1 MQKSNMKMNV
11 LDFLLIG
18 RDNIPTCLR
27 ILLQIVSN
35 FFFHLKKSW
44 KMIFNFFIYF
54 FLISFF
60 KITLAEQKFEGII
73 ASVDSEAIT
82 TYDLSERIKLV
93 LKSLKLEDN
102 IKNRDSV
109 RDRVL
114 ELLIIEKLK
123 KIEAKKAD
131 ITAGKNEVI
140 ELAAAI
146 YNFPVEEFQEFELFL
161 TNENIDSE
169 VVMEQLKNELLWKK
183 LSQQMF
189 ATKITINSADV
200 DAILNN
206 YKNKVGKIEFDFS
219 EIIFLNKEP
228 NNWESSKKKM
238 DTVISLLDSGTSF
251 ELLANKFS
259 DINPQGNKLKNG
271 WIIEDSLDSNTMEIL
286 NNMSPGDVK
295 TNIKINNGFKI
306 LKLNKKRRFGNEEI
320 KFSFLKFSSF
330 NKEQIQNIY
339 KKNISCNNIKE
350 SEIEEEIKFLKINDM
365 ASKDL
370 SDLFLNQLD
379 ISKEKTFTD
388 VFELDGEYNILYVC
402 EKKESESINIS
413 RETVERKAFTKKF
426 NQLTNTYLSNI
437 RKSTNIKFFNK

>member
-1 MQKSNMKMNV
+1 
-11 LDFLLIG
+11 
-18 RDNIPTCLR
+18 
-27 ILLQIVSN
+27 
-35 FFFHLKKSW
+35 
-44 KMIFNFFIYF
+44 MIFNFFICLLLLF
-54 FLISFF
+54 FF
-60 KITLAEQKFEGII
+60 KVTLADQKFEGII

-114 ELLIIEKLK
+114 ELLIMEKLK
-123 KIEAKKAD
+123 KIEAKKAELMAD
-131 ITAGKNEVI
+131 NDEII

-146 YNFPVEEFQEFELFL
+146 YNFPVEEFEEFELFL
-161 TNENIDSE
+161 KNENIDPE

-189 ATKITINSADV
+189 ATKITINSADI

-228 NNWESSKKKM
+228 NNWDSSKKKM
-238 DTVISLLDSGTSF
+238 NTVISLLDSGTSF

-259 DINPQGNKLKNG
+259 DLNPQGNKLKTG
-271 WIIEDSLDSNTMEIL
+271 WIFEDSLDSNTKEIL
-286 NNMSPGDVK
+286 NNMSPGDIK

-306 LKLNKKRRFGNEEI
+306 LKLNRKRRFGNEEI

-330 NKEQIQNIY
+330 DKKQIQTMY
-339 KKNISCNNIKE
+339 KKNITCKNINE
-350 SEIEEEIKFLKINDM
+350 SEIEEGIKFLKIKNM
-365 ASKDL
+365 ALKDL
-370 SDLFLNQLD
+370 SNLFRKQLD
-379 ISKEKTFTD
+379 ISEEESFTGI
-388 VFELDGEYNILYVC
+388 FELDGEYNLLYVC
-402 EKKESESINIS
+402 EKKISKSSSIS
-413 RETVERKAFTKKF
+413 REAIERKAFSKKF

>member
-1 MQKSNMKMNV
+1 
-11 LDFLLIG
+11 
-18 RDNIPTCLR
+18 
-27 ILLQIVSN
+27 
-35 FFFHLKKSW
+35 
-44 KMIFNFFIYF
+44 MIFNFSICLLLVF
-54 FLISFF
+54 FF
-60 KITLAEQKFEGII
+60 KITLADQKFEGII

-123 KIEAKKAD
+123 KIEAKKAEL
-131 ITAGKNEVI
+131 TADNNEII

-146 YNFPVEEFQEFELFL
+146 YNFPVEEFKEFKLFL
-161 TNENIDSE
+161 ENENIDSE
-169 VVMEQLKNELLWKK
+169 VVIEQLRNELLWKK

-206 YKNKVGKIEFDFS
+206 YKNKVGKFEFDFS
-219 EIIFLNKEP
+219 EIIFLNKEL
-228 NNWESSKKKM
+228 NDWGSSKKKM
-238 DTVISLLDSGTSF
+238 KTVISLLDSGTSF

-259 DINPQGNKLKNG
+259 DLNPQGNKIKIG
-271 WIIEDSLDSNTMEIL
+271 WIFEDSLDSETKEIL

-295 TNIKINNGFKI
+295 TNIKIDNGFKI
-306 LKLNKKRRFGNEEI
+306 LKLNRKRRFGNEQI

-330 NKEQIQNIY
+330 DIRQIQNIY
-339 KKNISCNNIKE
+339 KKNIRCENIQE
-350 SEIEEEIKFLKINDM
+350 TEIEGGIKFLKIKDM

-370 SDLFLNQLD
+370 SNLFLKQLD
-379 ISKEKTFTD
+379 ISEEKSFTE
-388 VFELDGEYNILYVC
+388 VFELDGEYNLLYVC
-402 EKKESESINIS
+402 EKKVSSSNSIS
-413 RETVERKAFTKKF
+413 REAIERRAFSKKF
-426 NQLTNTYLSNI
+426 NQLTNTYLSNV

>member
-1 MQKSNMKMNV
+1 M
-11 LDFLLIG
+11 
-18 RDNIPTCLR
+18 
-27 ILLQIVSN
+27 
-35 FFFHLKKSW
+35 
-44 KMIFNFFIYF
+44 
-54 FLISFF
+54 FLIFLFFF

-123 KIEAKKAD
+123 KIEAKKAQ
-131 ITAGKNEVI
+131 ITAGKDEIV

-146 YNFPVEEFQEFELFL
+146 YNFPAEEFEEFELFL
-161 TNENIDSE
+161 ENENIDAE
-169 VVMEQLKNELLWKK
+169 VVVEQLKNELLWKK

-189 ATKITINSADV
+189 ASKITINSADI

-219 EIIFLNKEP
+219 EIVFFNQELND
-228 NNWESSKKKM
+228 WESSKKKM
-238 DTVISLLDSGTSF
+238 ETVISLLDSGTSF
-251 ELLANKFS
+251 ELLADKFS
-259 DINPQGNKLKNG
+259 DLNPQGNNLKTG
-271 WIIEDSLDSNTMEIL
+271 WIFEDSLDSETKEIL
-286 NNMSPGDVK
+286 NNMSPGDIK
-295 TNIKINNGFKI
+295 TNVKISNGFKI
-306 LKLNKKRRFGNEEI
+306 LKLNRKRRFGNEQI
-320 KFSFLKFSSF
+320 KFTFLKFSSF
-330 NKEQIQNIY
+330 EKKQIQNMY
-339 KKNISCNNIKE
+339 ESDISCENIKE
-350 SEIEEEIKFLKINDM
+350 SEIEDEIKFLKIKDM

-370 SDLFLNQLD
+370 SDLFLKQLD
-379 ISKEKTFTD
+379 NSEEKSFTE
-388 VFELDGEYNILYVC
+388 VFELDGEHNLLYVC
-402 EKKESESINIS
+402 DKKISTSDSIS
-413 RETVERKAFTKKF
+413 RETIERRAFSKKF

>member
-1 MQKSNMKMNV
+1 M
-11 LDFLLIG
+11 
-18 RDNIPTCLR
+18 
-27 ILLQIVSN
+27 
-35 FFFHLKKSW
+35 
-44 KMIFNFFIYF
+44 
-54 FLISFF
+54 FLIFLFFF

-123 KIEAKKAD
+123 KIEAKKAQ
-131 ITAGKNEVI
+131 ITAGKDEIV

-146 YNFPVEEFQEFELFL
+146 YNFPAEEFEEFELFL
-161 TNENIDSE
+161 ENENIDAE
-169 VVMEQLKNELLWKK
+169 VVVEQLKNELLWKK

-189 ATKITINSADV
+189 ASKITINSADI

-219 EIIFLNKEP
+219 EIVFFNQELND
-228 NNWESSKKKM
+228 WESSKKKM
-238 DTVISLLDSGTSF
+238 ETVISLLDSGTSF
-251 ELLANKFS
+251 ELLADKFS
-259 DINPQGNKLKNG
+259 DLNPQGNNLKTG
-271 WIIEDSLDSNTMEIL
+271 WIFEDSLDSETKEIL
-286 NNMSPGDVK
+286 NNMSPGDIK
-295 TNIKINNGFKI
+295 TNVKISNGFKI
-306 LKLNKKRRFGNEEI
+306 LKLNRKRRFGNEQI
-320 KFSFLKFSSF
+320 KFTFLKFSSF
-330 NKEQIQNIY
+330 DKKQIQNMY
-339 KKNISCNNIKE
+339 ESDISCENIKE
-350 SEIEEEIKFLKINDM
+350 SEIEDEIKFLKIKDM

-370 SDLFLNQLD
+370 SDLFLKQLD
-379 ISKEKTFTD
+379 NSEEKSFTE
-388 VFELDGEYNILYVC
+388 VFELDGEHNLLYVC
-402 EKKESESINIS
+402 DKKISTSDSIS
-413 RETVERKAFTKKF
+413 RETIERRAFSKKF

>member
-1 MQKSNMKMNV
+1 
-11 LDFLLIG
+11 
-18 RDNIPTCLR
+18 
-27 ILLQIVSN
+27 
-35 FFFHLKKSW
+35 
-44 KMIFNFFIYF
+44 MIFNPLM
-54 FLISFF
+54 FLIFLFFF

-123 KIEAKKAD
+123 KIEAKKAQ
-131 ITAGKNEVI
+131 ITAGKDEIV

-146 YNFPVEEFQEFELFL
+146 YNFPAEEFEEFELFL
-161 TNENIDSE
+161 ENENIDAE
-169 VVMEQLKNELLWKK
+169 VVVEQLKNELLWKK

-189 ATKITINSADV
+189 ASKITINSADI

-219 EIIFLNKEP
+219 EIVFFNQELND
-228 NNWESSKKKM
+228 WESSKKKM
-238 DTVISLLDSGTSF
+238 ETVISLLDSGTSF
-251 ELLANKFS
+251 ELLADKFS
-259 DINPQGNKLKNG
+259 DLNPQGNNLKTG
-271 WIIEDSLDSNTMEIL
+271 WIFEDSLDSETKEIL
-286 NNMSPGDVK
+286 NNMSPGDIK
-295 TNIKINNGFKI
+295 TNVKISNGFKI
-306 LKLNKKRRFGNEEI
+306 LKLNRKRRFGNEQI
-320 KFSFLKFSSF
+320 KFTFLKFSSF
-330 NKEQIQNIY
+330 DKKQIQNMY
-339 KKNISCNNIKE
+339 ESDISCENIKE
-350 SEIEEEIKFLKINDM
+350 SEIEDEIKFLKIKDM

-370 SDLFLNQLD
+370 SDLFLKQLD
-379 ISKEKTFTD
+379 NSEEKSFTE
-388 VFELDGEYNILYVC
+388 VFELDGEHNLLYVC
-402 EKKESESINIS
+402 DKKISTSDSIS
-413 RETVERKAFTKKF
+413 RETIERRAFSKKF

>member
-1 MQKSNMKMNV
+1 
-11 LDFLLIG
+11 
-18 RDNIPTCLR
+18 
-27 ILLQIVSN
+27 
-35 FFFHLKKSW
+35 
-44 KMIFNFFIYF
+44 MIFNSLLFLIFFF
-54 FLISFF
+54 FL

-123 KIEAKKAD
+123 KIEANKAQ
-131 ITAGKNEVI
+131 ITAGKDEIV

-146 YNFPVEEFQEFELFL
+146 YNFPAEEFEEFELFL
-161 TNENIDSE
+161 ENENIDAE
-169 VVMEQLKNELLWKK
+169 VVVEQLKNELLWKK

-189 ATKITINSADV
+189 ASKITINSADI

-219 EIIFLNKEP
+219 EIVFFNQELND
-228 NNWESSKKKM
+228 WESSKKKM
-238 DTVISLLDSGTSF
+238 ETVISLLDSGTSF
-251 ELLANKFS
+251 ELLADKFS
-259 DINPQGNKLKNG
+259 DLNPQGNNLKTG
-271 WIIEDSLDSNTMEIL
+271 WIFEDSLDSETKEIL
-286 NNMSPGDVK
+286 NNMSPGDIRTNVK
-295 TNIKINNGFKI
+295 ISNGFKI
-306 LKLNKKRRFGNEEI
+306 LKLNRKRRFGNEQI
-320 KFSFLKFSSF
+320 KFTFLKFSSF
-330 NKEQIQNIY
+330 DKKQIQNMYERDI
-339 KKNISCNNIKE
+339 NCENIKE
-350 SEIEEEIKFLKINDM
+350 SEIEDEIKFLKIKDM

-370 SDLFLNQLD
+370 SDLFLKQLD
-379 ISKEKTFTD
+379 ISEEKSFTE
-388 VFELDGEYNILYVC
+388 VFELDGEHNLLYVC
-402 EKKESESINIS
+402 DKKISTSDSIS
-413 RETVERKAFTKKF
+413 RETIERRAFSKKF

>member
-1 MQKSNMKMNV
+1 MQKSNMKMNA
-11 LDFLLIG
+11 LDFHSIG
-18 RDNIPTCLR
+18 RDDTR
-27 ILLQIVSN
+27 ICRKTLLQTVSS
-35 FFFHLKKSW
+35 FFLRLKKSW
-44 KMIFNFFIYF
+44 KMIFNVFICLLLLFY
-54 FLISFF
+54 F
-60 KITLAEQKFEGII
+60 KITPADQKFEGII

-131 ITAGKNEVI
+131 ITADIDEII

-146 YNFPVEEFQEFELFL
+146 YNFPVEEFEEFELFL
-161 TNENIDSE
+161 ENENIDSE
-169 VVMEQLKNELLWKK
+169 VVVEQLKNELLWKK

-189 ATKITINSADV
+189 ATKITINSADI

-219 EIIFLNKEP
+219 EIIFLNQVP
-228 NNWESSKKKM
+228 GDWESSKKKM
-238 DTVISLLDSGTSF
+238 KTVISLLESGTSF

-259 DINPQGNKLKNG
+259 DLNPQGNKLKTG
-271 WIIEDSLDSNTMEIL
+271 WVFEDSLDSETKEIL
-286 NNMSPGDVK
+286 NKMSPGDVK

-306 LKLNKKRRFGNEEI
+306 LKLNRKRRFGNEQI
-320 KFSFLKFSSF
+320 KFSFIKFSSL
-330 NKEQIQNIY
+330 NKKQILNMY
-339 KKNISCNNIKE
+339 AKSISCENIKE
-350 SEIEEEIKFLKINDM
+350 SEIEGEIKFLKIKDM

-370 SDLFLNQLD
+370 SNLFLTQLD
-379 ISKEKTFTD
+379 ISEEKSFSN
-388 VFELDGEYNILYVC
+388 VFELDGEYNLLYVC
-402 EKKESESINIS
+402 EKKVSTSNNIS
-413 RETVERKAFTKKF
+413 REAIERRAFSKKF

>member
-1 MQKSNMKMNV
+1 M
-11 LDFLLIG
+11 
-18 RDNIPTCLR
+18 
-27 ILLQIVSN
+27 
-35 FFFHLKKSW
+35 
-44 KMIFNFFIYF
+44 
-54 FLISFF
+54 FLIFLFFF

-123 KIEAKKAD
+123 KIEATKAQ
-131 ITAGKNEVI
+131 ITAGKDEIV

-146 YNFPVEEFQEFELFL
+146 YNFPAEEFEEFELFL
-161 TNENIDSE
+161 ENENIDAE
-169 VVMEQLKNELLWKK
+169 VVVEQLKNELLWKK

-189 ATKITINSADV
+189 ASKITINSADI

-219 EIIFLNKEP
+219 EIVFFNQELND
-228 NNWESSKKKM
+228 WESSKKKM
-238 DTVISLLDSGTSF
+238 ETVISLLDSGTSF
-251 ELLANKFS
+251 ELLADKFS
-259 DINPQGNKLKNG
+259 DLNPQGNNLKTG
-271 WIIEDSLDSNTMEIL
+271 WIFEDSLDSETKEIL
-286 NNMSPGDVK
+286 NNMSPGDIK
-295 TNIKINNGFKI
+295 TNVKISNGFKI
-306 LKLNKKRRFGNEEI
+306 LKLNRKRRFGNEQI
-320 KFSFLKFSSF
+320 KFTFLKFSSF
-330 NKEQIQNIY
+330 DKKQIQNMY
-339 KKNISCNNIKE
+339 ESDISCENIKE
-350 SEIEEEIKFLKINDM
+350 SEIEDEIKFLKIKDM

-370 SDLFLNQLD
+370 SDLFLKQLD
-379 ISKEKTFTD
+379 ISEEKSFTE
-388 VFELDGEYNILYVC
+388 VFELDGEHNLLYVC
-402 EKKESESINIS
+402 DKKISTSDSIS
-413 RETVERKAFTKKF
+413 RETIERRAFSKKF